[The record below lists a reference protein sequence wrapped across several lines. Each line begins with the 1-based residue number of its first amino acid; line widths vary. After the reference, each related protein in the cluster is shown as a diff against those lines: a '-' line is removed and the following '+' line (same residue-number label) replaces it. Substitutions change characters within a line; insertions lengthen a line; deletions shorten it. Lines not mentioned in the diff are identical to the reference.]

1 VLTILKEKL
10 GLSRNSLLKTGDI
23 SKRKTMRKQQFEERK
38 KDHVSHFILQ
48 LAFCQSV
55 DLRAWFS
62 KLETELFRIRLSEED
77 SESIHQLI
85 EQADFGITLLCLTD
99 VIGGQVMN
107 VATYKPPPG
116 KEAKDFHAALLLD
129 LQRLYNLSE
138 QEISKQ
144 SFFKVPFETVM
155 DQVRNRQVIVKRGFA
170 YVPRTLQTVLLV
182 NMFKERLE
190 ESLEALVHYSY
201 SYSRLKRYQESK
213 KMNTLLQSSSP
224 SQNNI

>member
-1 VLTILKEKL
+1 
-10 GLSRNSLLKTGDI
+10 
-23 SKRKTMRKQQFEERK
+23 MRKQQFEERK